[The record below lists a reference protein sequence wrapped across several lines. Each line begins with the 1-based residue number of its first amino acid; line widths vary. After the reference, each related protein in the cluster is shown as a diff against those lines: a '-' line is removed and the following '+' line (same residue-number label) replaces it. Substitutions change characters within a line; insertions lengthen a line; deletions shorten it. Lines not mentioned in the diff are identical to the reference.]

1 MIVDGKTNEQI
12 AHTLNVSLKTIEA
25 RCSLIFRKLG
35 ISEVEASAQ
44 PNLRVATVILW
55 VNSLE
60 KFSQARDVAPIDW
73 PPPDSTQPSTRSTL
87 R

>member
-12 AHTLNVSLKTIEA
+12 AHILNVSPKTIEA
-25 RCSLIFRKLG
+25 RCTLIFRKLG
-35 ISEVEASAQ
+35 ISEVDASAQ

-60 KFSQARDVAPIDW
+60 KFSQVRDVAPIDW
-73 PPPDSTQPSTRSTL
+73 PPPTQLS
-87 R
+87 